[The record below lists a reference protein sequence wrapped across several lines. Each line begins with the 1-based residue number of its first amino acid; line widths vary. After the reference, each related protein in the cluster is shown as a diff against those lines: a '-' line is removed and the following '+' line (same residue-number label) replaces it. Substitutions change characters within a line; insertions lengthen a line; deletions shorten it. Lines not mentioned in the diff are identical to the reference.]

1 MVWLDPWGGSREKKH
16 AGEEIGCEL
25 ALRHLKHGDQEVYV
39 KDMTAGGP
47 GALSGQLAIGDAID
61 QINGTD
67 PLDASSGVA
76 KSLVKLVEGETGT
89 PVWLRI
95 KGVRKHVVL
104 IQRAPLCLK
113 PAPASSAAGGLGFT
127 FQEQRTAEGG
137 VEVVVIEIKAGGAIW
152 LAGQYD
158 EEVIFVGDVITHVD
172 GKKTTGNAV
181 QFKGAQ
187 FSRVCL
193 AGRRGRDAS
202 RFEITIVRIAT
213 LPEQSL
219 EMVSAY
225 RASLSTFPPAPPSDR
240 VNANAATDECLDTLT
255 INGIDIKTAA
265 KIVVAAYKLQEQSP
279 SQTPQKAAPTPS
291 RFPSPSTH
299 PKSPSKQSV
308 PSAFPSPS
316 IHPKSPSKQSAPS
329 AFPSPIIHP
338 KSPRKQSAP
347 SAFPGRRQAAAKCA
361 SVHCLTP
368 MSPLALVKDAA
379 NKTDVTDQQEP
390 QGEQG
395 IGERSDQQGE

>member
-25 ALRHLKHGDQEVYV
+25 ALRHLKNGDQEVYV

-113 PAPASSAAGGLGFT
+113 PAPSSSTTGGLGFT

-152 LAGQYD
+152 LAGRCD
-158 EEVIFVGDVITHVD
+158 DEVIFVGDVITHVD
-172 GKKTTGNAV
+172 GKRTTGNAV

-202 RFEITIVRIAT
+202 RFEIKIVRIAT
-213 LPEQSL
+213 LPTCSL
-219 EMVSAY
+219 ETVSAY
-225 RASLSTFPPAPPSDR
+225 RASVACCPPAPPSDR
-240 VNANAATDECLDTLT
+240 VNANAATDKCLDALT
-255 INGIDIKTAA
+255 INGMDIKTAA

-279 SQTPQKAAPTPS
+279 SQTPLKAPPTPS

-299 PKSPSKQSV
+299 PKSPSKQSA

-316 IHPKSPSKQSAPS
+316 IHPKSPSKQC
-329 AFPSPIIHP
+329 
-338 KSPRKQSAP
+338 AP

-379 NKTDVTDQQEP
+379 NKMDVTGQQEP

-395 IGERSDQQGE
+395 IGESSDEQGEQGERSDEQGE

>member
-1 MVWLDPWGGSREKKH
+1 
-16 AGEEIGCEL
+16 
-25 ALRHLKHGDQEVYV
+25 
-39 KDMTAGGP
+39 
-47 GALSGQLAIGDAID
+47 
-61 QINGTD
+61 
-67 PLDASSGVA
+67 
-76 KSLVKLVEGETGT
+76 
-89 PVWLRI
+89 
-95 KGVRKHVVL
+95 
-104 IQRAPLCLK
+104 
-113 PAPASSAAGGLGFT
+113 
-127 FQEQRTAEGG
+127 
-137 VEVVVIEIKAGGAIW
+137 VVVIEIKEGGAIW
-152 LAGQYD
+152 LAGRCD

-172 GKKTTGNAV
+172 GKRTTGNAA

-202 RFEITIVRIAT
+202 CFEIKIVRIAT
-213 LPEQSL
+213 LPTHSL

-225 RASLSTFPPAPPSDR
+225 RASVACCPPAPPSDR
-240 VNANAATDECLDTLT
+240 VNASAATDECLDALT
-255 INGIDIKTAA
+255 INGITIKTAA

-299 PKSPSKQSV
+299 PKSPSKQSA

-316 IHPKSPSKQSAPS
+316 IHPKSPSKQC
-329 AFPSPIIHP
+329 
-338 KSPRKQSAP
+338 AP

-361 SVHCLTP
+361 DVCAGVHCLTP

-379 NKTDVTDQQEP
+379 HKTDVTDQQET

-395 IGERSDQQGE
+395 IGESGDEQGEQGEHGEQGERSDEQGE

>member
-16 AGEEIGCEL
+16 AGEGIGCEL
-25 ALRHLKHGDQEVYV
+25 ALRHLKNGDQEVYV

-47 GALSGQLAIGDAID
+47 GALSGQLAIGDAIE

-76 KSLVKLVEGETGT
+76 KSLVKLVVQGETGT

-113 PAPASSAAGGLGFT
+113 PAPASSTAGLGFT
-127 FQEQRTAEGG
+127 FQEQRTAEG
-137 VEVVVIEIKAGGAIW
+137 VEVVVIEIKEGGAIW
-152 LAGQYD
+152 LAGRCD

-172 GKKTTGNAV
+172 GKRTTGNAA

-202 RFEITIVRIAT
+202 CFEIKIVRIAT
-213 LPEQSL
+213 LPTHSL

-225 RASLSTFPPAPPSDR
+225 RASVACCPPAPPSDR
-240 VNANAATDECLDTLT
+240 VNASAATDECLDALT
-255 INGIDIKTAA
+255 INGITIKTAA

-299 PKSPSKQSV
+299 PKSPSKQSA

-316 IHPKSPSKQSAPS
+316 IHPKSPSKQC
-329 AFPSPIIHP
+329 
-338 KSPRKQSAP
+338 AP

-361 SVHCLTP
+361 DVCAGVHCLTP

-379 NKTDVTDQQEP
+379 HKTDVTDQQET

-395 IGERSDQQGE
+395 IGESGDEQGEQGEHGEQGERSDEQGE